1 MLFQIINIIAPV
13 FIVIGAGYFA
23 IRSNLFADNLID
35 GLMKYA
41 IHFAVPCLLFRA
53 TANLDLKEAY
63 DWSMMSAFYL
73 AAAISFSLTGYLA
86 FTLFKRHPG
95 ESVSIGF
102 GALFSNSVLIGLP
115 LSERAWG
122 GENLDPVYAIISVHA
137 PFCYL
142 LGITSMEILRSDGRS
157 WASTSHVVVKAM
169 FRNSLMIGIGLGF
182 LVNFS
187 GLMMPDVLNSTVDM
201 VSASALPVALFGLG
215 GVLTRYKLADSIG
228 EISLVSTSKLFVH
241 PALTYLFC
249 WILKVP
255 MDITRAAV
263 LIAAMAPGMNS
274 YLFACMYQRGQNI
287 AASAVVM
294 ATTLSIFT
302 VSLWL
307 WILS

>member
-13 FIVIGAGYFA
+13 FIIIGAGYFA
-23 IRSNLFADNLID
+23 IHKQLFADNLVD
-35 GLMKYA
+35 SLMKYA

-63 DWSMMSAFYL
+63 DGYMMLAFYL

-86 FTLFKRHPG
+86 YSIFKRHPG
-95 ESVSIGF
+95 ESVAIGF

-122 GENLDPVYAIISVHA
+122 MENLDPVYAIISVHA

-142 LGITSMEILRSDGRS
+142 LGISAMEILRSDGRS
-157 WASTSHVVVKAM
+157 WSSTSMVVIKAM
-169 FRNSLMIGIGLGF
+169 FRNSLMIAIGLGF
-182 LVNFS
+182 LINLS
-187 GLMMPDVLNSTVDM
+187 GIAMPEVLTSTIDM

-215 GVLTRYKLADSIG
+215 GVLTRYKLAHSIG
-228 EISLVSTSKLFVH
+228 EITLVSIFKLLVH

-249 WILKVP
+249 WVLNVP
-255 MDITRAAV
+255 MDITAAAV
-263 LIAAMAPGMNS
+263 LIASMAPGMNS
-274 YLFACMYQRGQNI
+274 YLFASMYQRGQSI
-287 AASAVVM
+287 AASAVVI
-294 ATTLSIFT
+294 ATPLSVIS
-302 VSLWL
+302 VSFWL